1 MPEPDDNIVREFSK
15 TPCTQARKS
24 PADECTLAKMIRG
37 GEKKKA
43 AKVERKRK
51 RSCLGG

>member
-37 GEKKKA
+37 GEKKA
-43 AKVERKRK
+43 AKVERKRTLEV
-51 RSCLGG
+51 RSR